1 MGQIIFTNKAQCRD
15 CYRCVRVC
23 PVKAIRM
30 ENGQAH
36 VVDERCIACG
46 TCVRECP
53 QEAKSYRTDYY
64 RVKTMIQK
72 GGLVA
77 ASVAPSLAS
86 VFSHWEQKRLPSVL
100 RRLGFGFVA
109 ETAAGAFH
117 VARNVAQWVENNP
130 QASFICSACP
140 AVVSYIE
147 KYKPEAIPFLSPEVS
162 PMILHAAHL
171 RKKLG
176 DDTQVVFIG
185 PCAAKKGE
193 AQRLE
198 YDGLVAAAITFDEL
212 AQWMKEEE
220 IDFRQLEE
228 SDFDE
233 QPGPESRLFPLTG
246 GFFKTAGIEP
256 SLLSGRE
263 LSVSGFEEVDDG
275 LRELTESNTPTLIEP
290 LMCAGGCING
300 PGLPHRQTITRRRAQ
315 VLEYHHNRRQDEEVE
330 TDQWPA
336 DVKSQY
342 TASTVHHSPVSEEEI
357 QRILASTGKSRPQDQ
372 LNCQACGYESCRQK
386 AVAVIEGLADPE
398 MCLPMM
404 RRMAEKKAEKLI
416 ESDPNGIVI
425 LDENLNI
432 VSMNPAFRKMFFCGD
447 AVFGKPVSYLMD
459 ASPFELVAYQQQPMF
474 DQTRA
479 FPNYSLTCH
488 LKIYQ
493 LPEEK
498 QLVGVFVDITGT
510 TQHERQLDDLRKQ
523 TLRQAQDLLD
533 HQVDMA
539 QQLAQFLGQH
549 TARGELLVKNLLQ
562 LVNDKDSAK

>member
-1 MGQIIFTNKAQCRD
+1 MGIIFTDKAQCRD

-36 VVDERCIACG
+36 VVDDRCIACG

-53 QEAKSYRTDYY
+53 QEAKSYRTDFY
-64 RVKTMIQK
+64 RVQTLIKE

-86 VFSHWEQKRLPSVL
+86 VFSDWERKRLPSVL
-100 RRLGFGFVA
+100 RRLGFGFAA
-109 ETAAGAFH
+109 ETAVGAFH
-117 VARNVAQWVENNP
+117 VARNVASWVKDNP
-130 QASFICSACP
+130 GASTICSACP

-147 KYKPEAIPFLSPEVS
+147 TYRPQAIPYLSSEVS
-162 PMILHAAHL
+162 PMIMHASLLKH
-171 RKKLG
+171 KLG
-176 DDTQVVFIG
+176 ADTQVVFIG
-185 PCAAKKGE
+185 PCVAKKAE
-193 AQRLE
+193 AQRPE
-198 YDGLVAAAITFDEL
+198 YDGLVTAAITFEEL

-220 IDFRQLEE
+220 IDVRQLEE

-233 QPGPESRLFPLTG
+233 LPGPDSRLFPLTG
-246 GFFKTAGIEP
+246 GFFKTAGIEQ
-256 SLLSGRE
+256 SLVSGQE
-263 LSVSGFEEVDDG
+263 LSVSGFEEVEDA
-275 LRELTESNTPTLIEP
+275 LTELTDAGQTMLIEP
-290 LMCAGGCING
+290 LMCSGGCVNG

-315 VLEYHHNRRQDEEVE
+315 VVDYHQSRRSDREME
-330 TDQWPA
+330 TAGCPMDIAPH
-336 DVKSQY
+336 Y
-342 TASTVHHSPVSEEEI
+342 TASAIHEPHISEEEI
-357 QRILASTGKSRPQDQ
+357 QRVLAATGKSRPQDQ

-386 AVAVIEGLADPE
+386 AVAVIQGLADPE

-432 VSMNPAFRKMFFCGD
+432 VSMNPAFRRMFFCGD
-447 AVFGKPVSYLMD
+447 AVYGKPVSYLMD
-459 ASPFELVAYQQQPMF
+459 AAPFEQVAFQNAQMF

-488 LKIYQ
+488 LKIYK

-498 QLVGVFVDITGT
+498 HVVGVFVDVTGT
-510 TQHERQLDDLRKQ
+510 FQHEQQLDDLRKQ
-523 TLRQAQDLLD
+523 TLRQARELLD
-533 HQVDMA
+533 HQVNMA
-539 QQLAQFLGQH
+539 QQLAQFLGEH
-549 TARGELLVKNLLQ
+549 TAHGELLVKNLLQ
-562 LVNDKDSAK
+562 LVSDKGSGK